1 MVRFKAFR
9 VKVRLFH
16 FTPWNFN
23 MSLDKAIEHYKEHRK
38 PYRGSKVFDVYC
50 RNHKGCQACL
60 NNRLIQLRRMNE
72 KLKYNMKELNIWLK
86 AKPLDRG
93 YYFW

>member
-1 MVRFKAFR
+1 
-9 VKVRLFH
+9 
-16 FTPWNFN
+16 
-23 MSLDKAIEHYKEHRK
+23 MSLDKAIEHGKEHRK

-72 KLKYNMKELNIWLK
+72 KLKHDMKELNIWLK
-86 AKPLDRG
+86 ANPLIGVIIFGD
-93 YYFW
+93 

>member
-1 MVRFKAFR
+1 
-9 VKVRLFH
+9 
-16 FTPWNFN
+16 
-23 MSLDKAIEHYKEHRK
+23 MSLDKAIEHGKEHRK

-72 KLKYNMKELNIWLK
+72 KLKHDMKELNIWLK
-86 AKPLDRG
+86 AKPFDRG

>member
-1 MVRFKAFR
+1 
-9 VKVRLFH
+9 
-16 FTPWNFN
+16 
-23 MSLDKAIEHYKEHRK
+23 MSLDKAIEHGKEHRK

-72 KLKYNMKELNIWLK
+72 KLKHDMKEMNIWLQS
-86 AKPLDRG
+86 KPLDRG